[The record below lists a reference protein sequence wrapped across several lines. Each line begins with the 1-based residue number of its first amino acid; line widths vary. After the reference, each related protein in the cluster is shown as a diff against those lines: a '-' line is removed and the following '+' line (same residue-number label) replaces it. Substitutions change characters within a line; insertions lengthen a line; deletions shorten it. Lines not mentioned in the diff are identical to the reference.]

1 MRTALAVMAVL
12 VAGCEATV
20 AEVDGGSAGGSA
32 GGAGIAG
39 GGTAGGA
46 SGGTAGGASGG
57 STAGGASGG
66 SSAGG
71 SAGGATAGGSA
82 GGVVAGGGSPGP
94 VDGGTPAW
102 RQGLAAWQWVELPGS
117 ALSNQRVAD
126 PFNGTMV
133 APTQRINAW
142 NGLAVNRDNNR
153 VYLAGAG
160 GHADWAGNEA
170 YEIDLQADQ
179 PRWRLLR
186 GPTPGTAISIEVEY
200 YADGRPSSTHLYYAL
215 QYVRSHGRIFR
226 LSAGSNWG
234 SGNFSSSNVD
244 AFSLASNDWDPA
256 GTWQGGMPAGGNIG
270 RPYAQHEATDD
281 AFTFF
286 GGSFRKW
293 TASTAM
299 WSTLAARPSYAGNDV
314 VSESPSAVDTTRQ
327 RVLFTRNAYRVMQL
341 QGLVVT
347 FSGTSMASDVTF
359 TGPGAASAIQQQA
372 GLEYLAR
379 DDAYFLKTSTGGAV
393 TRINASTFEAT
404 VQPTTGP
411 TPPDAVNGVYN
422 RWRYLPLLRGFM
434 YLPSGSSN
442 FWFLAAA
449 P

>member
-1 MRTALAVMAVL
+1 
-12 VAGCEATV
+12 
-20 AEVDGGSAGGSA
+20 
-32 GGAGIAG
+32 
-39 GGTAGGA
+39 
-46 SGGTAGGASGG
+46 
-57 STAGGASGG
+57 
-66 SSAGG
+66 
-71 SAGGATAGGSA
+71 
-82 GGVVAGGGSPGP
+82 
-94 VDGGTPAW
+94 
-102 RQGLAAWQWVELPGS
+102 
-117 ALSNQRVAD
+117 
-126 PFNGTMV
+126 MV

-186 GPTPGTAISIEVEY
+186 GPTPGTAISVEVEY

-215 QYVRSHGRIFR
+215 QYVRSRGRIFK

-234 SGNFSSSNVD
+234 SGNFSSSKVD
-244 AFSLASNDWDPA
+244 AFSLTSNDWDPA
-256 GTWQGGMPAGGNIG
+256 GTWEGGMPAGGNIG
-270 RPYAQHEATDD
+270 RPYAQHETTDD
-281 AFTFF
+281 AYTFF
-286 GGSFRKW
+286 GGAFRKW

-299 WSTLAARPSYAGNDV
+299 WSTLAARPNYAGNDV
-314 VSESPSAVDTTRQ
+314 VTESPSAVDTVRQ
-327 RVLFTRNAYRVMQL
+327 RVLFTRNAYRVMQR

-359 TGPGAASAIQQQA
+359 TGPSAASAIQQQA
-372 GLEYLAR
+372 GLEFLAR
-379 DDAYFLKTSTGGAV
+379 DDAYYLKTSTGGAV
-393 TRINASTFEAT
+393 TRINADTFEAT

-411 TPPDAVNGVYN
+411 PPPDAVNGVYN

-442 FWFLAAA
+442 FWFLASA